1 MDNIS
6 IAYNSLFS
14 VHGRRFLIITLFGI
28 FGLTIA
34 YYVFQ
39 TIVFVQIKDV
49 LKNLD
54 GDFARMIKEI
64 HSLRQNVT
72 ILETETEN
80 LKRNK
85 SMWEEIKTALA
96 EIKSA
101 AAIKSNAISW
111 HKSQCF
117 NIAYMFIP
125 MILLMIPAMRADA
138 YL

>member
-14 VHGRRFLIITLFGI
+14 VHGRRFLIIALFAI

-39 TIVFVQIKDV
+39 TIVFVEIKDV

-64 HSLRQNVT
+64 HSLRRNVT

-80 LKRNK
+80 LKVSIRV
-85 SMWEEIKTALA
+85 
-96 EIKSA
+96 
-101 AAIKSNAISW
+101 
-111 HKSQCF
+111 
-117 NIAYMFIP
+117 
-125 MILLMIPAMRADA
+125 
-138 YL
+138 